1 MRTLLSRILPN
12 DIANHIYKIV
22 IVEFIEQ
29 KITIYTYNLYLIAEK
44 HLRLKPIDVT
54 ISYYFLTTLPDIN
67 KLIQIL
73 TFLNEKYITPYIN
86 FGISYNNDFK
96 IIVNKWITKLQ
107 NILNTKLTKEPYLAN
122 NSNFLLLQKKI
133 LLLNNLI
140 N

>member
-1 MRTLLSRILPN
+1 MATLLSKILPN

-29 KITIYTYNLYLIAEK
+29 KITIYTYNLYLITEK
-44 HLRLKPIDVT
+44 HLRLKPIDVKISCYLLT
-54 ISYYFLTTLPDIN
+54 ILPDIN

-73 TFLNEKYITPYIN
+73 TFLNEKYITPYIK
-86 FGISYNNDFK
+86 FEIRYNNDFK

-107 NILNTKLTKEPYLAN
+107 NMLNKKLTKEPYLAN

-133 LLLNNLI
+133 LLLDNLI